1 MIRRPP
7 RATRTDTLFPYTT
20 LFRSPKLWEY
30 LKAYRDKHQA
40 KGNGFGFS
48 LFGPDDVTR
57 TLSARYYKDGSEV
70 LVDQPG
76 KRPRRLTPLECA
88 RLLGFDRGNRRW
100 RIEVS
105 DTQAYRQ
112 FVNAVVVPVVRS
124 EAHTSELQSLMRL

>member
-1 MIRRPP
+1 MLEPHDEVDP
-7 RATRTDTLFPYTT
+7 KYTLT
-20 LFRSPKLWEY
+20 PKLWEY

-76 KRPRRLTPLECA
+76 KTPQPDGG
-88 RLLGFDRGNRRW
+88 R
-100 RIEVS
+100 
-105 DTQAYRQ
+105 
-112 FVNAVVVPVVRS
+112 VRS
-124 EAHTSELQSLMRL
+124 RLPDLSESGLSSRRSEERRVGKECVSTCRSRWSPYP